1 MTCGSVVSGV
11 SHVTPRALRAGAR
24 VPARGAHTGP
34 PDKPTNT
41 PHGAYQLGEG
51 QALSSLAF
59 ERSEALPLCSVQSHH
74 TRRARCAPV
83 RRATATVARLTPCD
97 SVACAIVSIRARG
110 KRKPG
115 SDLLHHGNASG
126 AGICDQACG
135 PPSPPRSRASVRQ
148 APRCRATDV
157 NLDGER
163 RATTCLVA
171 DARTTAPAV
180 PW

>member
-1 MTCGSVVSGV
+1 MVSGL
-11 SHVTPRALRAGAR
+11 SVTHPHTALRAGA
-24 VPARGAHTGP
+24 PAGARRPHRPAGQTDKHSTRRISVRRGAGSVEPGT
-34 PDKPTNT
+34 
-41 PHGAYQLGEG
+41 
-51 QALSSLAF
+51 LAF
-59 ERSEALPLCSVQSHH
+59 ERRLSPAPESHY
-74 TRRARCAPV
+74 TRHARCAPV
-83 RRATATVARLTPCD
+83 RRATATVACLTPCD
-97 SVACAIVSIRARG
+97 SVACAIIYPRSQPA

-171 DARTTAPAV
+171 DVRATAPAV